1 MSLRHSSEMEVGSLI
16 LEKMRAEIESRNF
29 EGAESIWMESL
40 EGELAPT
47 KDYLESAR
55 LLRKA
60 GERPMADTLLELLAE
75 ALLERESWIDR
86 LAVLEEI
93 GRLSRKPMALK
104 EPLREALRN
113 AYGHRPHFES
123 VMNVVGLTDGNPAEK
138 AQKIETWLRYDEGEV
153 FFMSGRGVG
162 VVTELNPELGVARL
176 DFEKEKRFPVPLGAA
191 PKFLEPLG
199 EHHVLRR
206 KVTDPEEL
214 RKEALENPRGMLEKI
229 LRGFG
234 RPVTQSEIRDSMAG
248 VVPDSKWLSWWGS
261 ARKNQQVVMTGKGV
275 KATYSWQETTEAA
288 DDIIRSKFEKAK
300 LPQKRALA
308 KRHGGR
314 GSELA
319 DHFAATLAR
328 EAEAIAGN
336 DPAAAWETL
345 KLIEK
350 LEGRLETTLDSDD
363 LLLHAAE
370 TRSIT
375 GIGERAL
382 RETAIR
388 RIREIDEDWRQV
400 YADLFFTEEDPRV
413 LDVIMDELEEGGAET
428 VRTRLLDEILRYPRR
443 RPKQFYWYCRRL
455 QASEELPERADFN
468 LIYQLLELLS
478 AEESAT
484 ERAKIKELFDKGSLA
499 IRIAMLRDEPE
510 EARKLADSIERHGH
524 LEEYR
529 REYLKAALQMKH
541 TALRETGDEDAIFAT
556 PESVQKK
563 RQELEQLRSVEIPAN
578 LKALQEAREMGDLRE
593 NFEYK
598 SARQKQEYLTARVAS
613 LSAEL
618 SRVRVLDAANV
629 DTSRVR
635 VGTRL
640 KLRGNE
646 GEREIVILGPWESD
660 PDAGIYSHESEAA
673 AAILGRS
680 RGDTIS
686 LFGDEYVIEEIEPFA
701 SS

>member
-1 MSLRHSSEMEVGSLI
+1 
-16 LEKMRAEIESRNF
+16 MRREIESRNF
-29 EGAESIWMESL
+29 EQAESLWMESL

-47 KDYLESAR
+47 AEYLESAK

-60 GERPMADTLLELLAE
+60 GERPMADTLLDLLAE
-75 ALLERESWIDR
+75 ALLEREAWIDR
-86 LAVLEEI
+86 LQVLKEI
-93 GRLSRKPMALK
+93 GRLARKPLAMKDAFQ
-104 EPLREALRN
+104 EALRK
-113 AYGHRPHFES
+113 AYGDKPHFEA
-123 VMNVVGLTDGNPAEK
+123 VMQTIGLADGNPAEK
-138 AQKIETWLRYDEGEV
+138 AEKIETWLRYDEGGI

-162 VVTELNPELGVARL
+162 IVTELNPGLGVARL

-206 KVTDPEEL
+206 KITDPEGL
-214 RKEALENPRGMLEKI
+214 RKDALGDPKGMLEKI

-234 RPVTQSEIRDSMAG
+234 RPLTQSEVRDSMAG
-248 VVPDSKWLSWWGS
+248 TVPDSKWLSWWGA
-261 ARKNQQVVMTGKGV
+261 ARKNQQVVMAGKGV
-275 KATYSWQETTEAA
+275 KATYSWQESTGAA
-288 DDIIRSKFEKAK
+288 DEMIRKRFDKSK

-308 KRHGGR
+308 KRHSGR
-314 GSELA
+314 NKELSNYFSA
-319 DHFAATLAR
+319 SLAR
-328 EAEAIAGN
+328 EVEAIAES
-336 DPAAAWETL
+336 DPATAWETL
-345 KLIEK
+345 ATLDR
-350 LEGRLETTLDSDD
+350 LEGVFDTTLDRDE

-370 TRSIT
+370 TRGIAEIT
-375 GIGERAL
+375 ERAL
-382 RETAIR
+382 REAATS
-388 RIREIDEDWRQV
+388 RIREIDEEWPRL
-400 YADLFFTEEDPRV
+400 YADLFFSEEDPRV
-413 LDVIMDELEEGGAET
+413 LDVMMDHLEQAGEET

-455 QASEELPERADFN
+455 QAAEDLPDRADFN

-478 AEESAT
+478 AEESAS
-484 ERAKIKELFDKGSLA
+484 ERAKIKEFFDKGSLA

-510 EARKLADSIERHGH
+510 EARKLAESIERHGH

-541 TALRETGDEDAIFAT
+541 TALRETGEEDAIFAT
-556 PESVQKK
+556 LESVQRK
-563 RQELEQLRSVEIPAN
+563 RQELEQLRSVEMPAN

-618 SRVRVLDAANV
+618 SRVRILDAANV

-640 KLRGNE
+640 KLRGNK
-646 GEREIVILGPWESD
+646 GEREIAILGPWESD
-660 PDAGIYSHESEAA
+660 PEAGIYSHESEAA

-680 RGDTIS
+680 RGETIS
-686 LFGDEYVIEEIEPFA
+686 LFGDEYVIEEIEPWSEK